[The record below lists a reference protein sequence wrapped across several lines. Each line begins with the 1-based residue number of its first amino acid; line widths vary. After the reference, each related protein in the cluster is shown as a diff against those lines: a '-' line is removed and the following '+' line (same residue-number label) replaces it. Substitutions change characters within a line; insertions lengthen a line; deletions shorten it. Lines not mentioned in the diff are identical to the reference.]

1 MEEIRK
7 AITHMENDQPQE
19 AVDTLEAYL
28 PGANEE
34 EKFTIAELY
43 MQWGMHEEAKAVLL
57 QLEQMFP
64 DEMEL
69 KMMLAELFIDL
80 NEDQEAIDKLDQIV
94 EDEDYFVPAQMQ
106 LADLYEAQGL
116 FEVAEQKLLA
126 AKRFDPSEPV
136 IDLAL
141 GELALSTASY
151 LKAITYYEKVYEKQ
165 PVMGDIDIALR
176 LAEAYAATGEFE
188 KALTYYQ
195 ETDVDDV
202 EQLFSFGFTAF
213 KLSRYDIA
221 ISTWEKLLK
230 EEADY
235 LSVYEYLAKAY
246 EEEGLMEKA
255 FETAEKGLSLDE
267 YNQKLYF
274 TAGRLARQLGKND
287 RSYFLIR
294 HAIAL
299 DPGYK
304 EAILYLIENFKLD
317 EDHEA
322 IIELLTHILET
333 DEEDAAYRWELA
345 RAYNETEI
353 FDEALKAYGEAYTNF
368 KDDSDFLKE
377 YGYFLLEEGRMQ
389 EAVEILK
396 EYLRL
401 EPSDIEVEENINR
414 LLSQ

>member
-1 MEEIRK
+1 
-7 AITHMENDQPQE
+7 
-19 AVDTLEAYL
+19 
-28 PGANEE
+28 
-34 EKFTIAELY
+34 
-43 MQWGMHEEAKAVLL
+43 
-57 QLEQMFP
+57 
-64 DEMEL
+64 
-69 KMMLAELFIDL
+69 MMLAELFIDL

-94 EDEDYFVPAQMQ
+94 EDEDYFIPAQMQ

-165 PVMGDIDIALR
+165 TVMGDIDIALR

-213 KLSRYDIA
+213 KLARYDIA

-345 RAYNETEI
+345 RAYNETEM